1 MDLASNA
8 GVSCRVWLPDSVLAA
23 GAKLKEA
30 LEGIRSANIEHLRRK
45 HIGAKFSV
53 KGQPSTEPAPWRRLH
68 VVVTCPTA
76 QMLAKAQAD
85 VVDLCETACDVAADI
100 LGLSDDQ
107 VQDAF
112 EKIRVERQESTRIEG
127 PLQLPLPMPAPIRFV
142 NAAAADTSSI
152 WQRDESPNP
161 KQASPTSWPPSEA
174 DAAPFLAQQGL
185 GTTPKSATPAVMP
198 PRPKVRGIPA
208 AFAVRLPRTVEP
220 VSLPTPSAMMPGL
233 QMAPPTPLPARP
245 PIAMTAPLTPAVPL
259 MPRAPAMPASL
270 APSAELPGGPHT
282 LDAHLEVA
290 RLAQAWLDRGSRK
303 LDERPRKRART
314 RLESD
319 PYLVR
324 ANTENPYLTMLKEAE
339 AEDGMALPEDSPMP
353 PPNSIVAHKRKA
365 KLQGIPG
372 PPKVGQEAQ
381 QVVDEESKSNSST
394 SESDSD
400 SEGEESEE
408 PDDDEVEELD
418 DAAIP
423 SASSAAGVQVHLGS
437 EPRLQLYKLGAK
449 CCDVFAHFVG
459 GNENSLPENHRL
471 DIDQRVRLEHCRRHL
486 QWADDLTTVWHFSL
500 SEAREKDAWAAL
512 RNYFVSRKRVG
523 LSELPRSVVYIVPP
537 DQEFLSELGLPA
549 AAESLAGSLLGL
561 QVPLYQSEGNP
572 PQDRDPELPVP
583 MGLPSEQTEQATQP
597 PTAEMQAAPAVVAEP
612 EASVPQAQASEGL
625 PAELSL
631 ELQTEAGA
639 EQGNVD
645 GMSAPAP
652 SKFLPDDKSEPQ
664 AQLDDLVER
673 LEERSGHVMQDAQ
686 AGGIPETCD
695 TTSQVQMGEMQDAVI
710 EVAGVSEGAGDETLA
725 GPAMKEGVV
734 SRTTADTCSK
744 AEPIRDS
751 SDQNEDGEANGSQPP
766 DDSSAGAVPLEED
779 LPA

>member
-1 MDLASNA
+1 MDLTSNA

-45 HIGAKFSV
+45 HVGAKFSV

-68 VVVTCPTA
+68 VVVTCPTT

-112 EKIRVERQESTRIEG
+112 ERIRVERQESTRIEG

-152 WQRDESPNP
+152 WRDESPNP

-174 DAAPFLAQQGL
+174 DGAPVLAQQGL

-208 AFAVRLPRTVEP
+208 AFAVRLPRTMEP
-220 VSLPTPSAMMPGL
+220 VSLPTPSAMMQGL
-233 QMAPPTPLPARP
+233 QIAPPTPLPARP
-245 PIAMTAPLTPAVPL
+245 PEAMNAPLTPAVPL
-259 MPRAPAMPASL
+259 MPTPPALPASL
-270 APSAELPGGPHT
+270 TPPAELPGGPHT

-365 KLQGIPG
+365 KLQAIPG
-372 PPKVGQEAQ
+372 PPKVGQDA

-400 SEGEESEE
+400 SEGEGEESEE

-418 DAAIP
+418 DAAVP
-423 SASSAAGVQVHLGS
+423 SASSVAGIQVHLGS

-537 DQEFLSELGLPA
+537 DKEFLSELGLPA
-549 AAESLAGSLLGL
+549 AAESLAGSLVGL

-572 PQDRDPELPVP
+572 PQDRDSELPELPVP
-583 MGLPSEQTEQATQP
+583 MGPPSEQTEQATQP
-597 PTAEMQAAPAVVAEP
+597 PTAEMHAVPAVPAEP

-631 ELQTEAGA
+631 QELQTEAA
-639 EQGNVD
+639 EQGNVE
-645 GMSAPAP
+645 GLRMSAKAP
-652 SKFLPDDKSEPQ
+652 SEPR
-664 AQLDDLVER
+664 AALDDSVER
-673 LEERSGHVMQDAQ
+673 LEERSGHVVQDAQ

-695 TTSQVQMGEMQDAVI
+695 TTSQVQMGETQDVVI
-710 EVAGVSEGAGDETLA
+710 EAAGVSEGAGGETLA
-725 GPAMKEGVV
+725 ELAMKGRVV

-766 DDSSAGAVPLEED
+766 DDSSAGAVSLEED
-779 LPA
+779 LST

>member
-1 MDLASNA
+1 MDLTSTA

-30 LEGIRSANIEHLRRK
+30 LEGIGSANIEHLRRK

-68 VVVTCPTA
+68 VVVMCPTA

-100 LGLSDDQ
+100 LGLTDDQ

-127 PLQLPLPMPAPIRFV
+127 PLQFPLPMPALV
-142 NAAAADTSSI
+142 NTAALDI

-161 KQASPTSWPPSEA
+161 KQASPTLWSPSEA
-174 DAAPFLAQQGL
+174 DAAPLLAQQGL

-208 AFAVRLPRTVEP
+208 AFAGRLPRTVEP
-220 VSLPTPSAMMPGL
+220 MSLPTPTAMMQGL

-245 PIAMTAPLTPAVPL
+245 PIAMTPLTPVPL
-259 MPRAPAMPASL
+259 IPTPPASAIL
-270 APSAELPGGPHT
+270 TPPASELPGGPHM

-290 RLAQAWLDRGSRK
+290 RLAQAWLERGRK
-303 LDERPRKRART
+303 DETGRPKKRART

-319 PYLVR
+319 PYLLR
-324 ANTENPYLTMLKEAE
+324 AHTEDPYLTMLKEAE
-339 AEDGMALPEDSPMP
+339 AEDGMTLPEDSPMP

-365 KLQGIPG
+365 KMQAIPG
-372 PPKVGQEAQ
+372 SGPIKVGQEAQ
-381 QVVDEESKSNSST
+381 QVDGESKSNSST

-418 DAAIP
+418 DAAVP
-423 SASSAAGVQVHLGS
+423 SASSAAGVEVHLGS

-449 CCDVFAHFVG
+449 CCDVLAHFVG
-459 GNENSLPENHRL
+459 GNENSLPESHRL

-523 LSELPRSVVYIVPP
+523 LAELPRSVVYIVPP

-572 PQDRDPELPVP
+572 QDRDPEPVP
-583 MGLPSEQTEQATQP
+583 TKPPSEP
-597 PTAEMQAAPAVVAEP
+597 PTAMQAAPEVAGEP
-612 EASVPQAQASEGL
+612 EASVPPAQASQGL
-625 PAELSL
+625 PAEPSL
-631 ELQTEAGA
+631 ELQTEARA
-639 EQGNVD
+639 RQGNVE
-645 GMSAPAP
+645 GMPAEAP
-652 SKFLPDDKSEPQ
+652 SKYLPDQRSDLQ
-664 AQLDDLVER
+664 APLDDLVER
-673 LEERSGHVMQDAQ
+673 LEERSRQVVQDGQ

-695 TTSQVQMGEMQDAVI
+695 ATSQAQIGEKQDAVI
-710 EVAGVSEGAGDETLA
+710 EAAGLPEGAGDETPAELA
-725 GPAMKEGVV
+725 MQAAVV
-734 SRTTADTCSK
+734 SRTTTDTCSK
-744 AEPIRDS
+744 AEPILDS
-751 SDQNEDGEANGSQPP
+751 SEKTEDGEANGSQHP
-766 DDSSAGAVPLEED
+766 DDSSVGAVPLEED
-779 LPA
+779 LSR